1 MTDCMTRVERNLRIN
16 LLGVS
21 VILKAEPI
29 VESGE
34 LDPELDIRSY
44 DIPYILNRKLYGT
57 GNDC

>member
-1 MTDCMTRVERNLRIN
+1 MTRVERNLRIN